1 MNKYYH
7 IFNFFLLHTCNE
19 YYYFHTEFKG
29 NYDKLCSSNMHTL
42 YLSRCVFFQ
51 AIFSKLCVFYAEP
64 NNFWMWKTYIN
75 TTQNEILVARKG
87 KLVDSYFGK
96 QNPGLVEMCSV
107 VFVWCCWKKQPT
119 NKPTDTA
126 EYLKKWN
133 NFMHENPWGLRLIS
147 MEWYSL
153 THLLHVLSRGCI
165 FKH

>member
-1 MNKYYH
+1 MNIITFTQSLKE
-7 IFNFFLLHTCNE
+7 IMINFVRQICTHYILVGVF
-19 YYYFHTEFKG
+19 
-29 NYDKLCSSNMHTL
+29 
-42 YLSRCVFFQ
+42 FFQ

-133 NFMHENPWGLRLIS
+133 NLCTKIHEFWD
-147 MEWYSL
+147 
-153 THLLHVLSRGCI
+153 
-165 FKH
+165 